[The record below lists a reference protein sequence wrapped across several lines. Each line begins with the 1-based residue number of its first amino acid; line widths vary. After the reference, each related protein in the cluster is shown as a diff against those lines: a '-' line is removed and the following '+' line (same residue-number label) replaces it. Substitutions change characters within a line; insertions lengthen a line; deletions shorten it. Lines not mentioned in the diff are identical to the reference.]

1 MAHYFFIDVAF
12 SLCYNIVIVVV
23 SSHENW
29 KGVSSMDKNTVLK
42 EMIYEISD
50 EIGTDISYVSSNQNG
65 YQYLTGIDF
74 TMILTAG
81 ISSIIFIPL
90 IKAFANK
97 LGEELANTAIDKL
110 KKNAD
115 QAKKQL
121 QERDTNGEIVIAFI
135 KIIPDEIFAT
145 QPTLISQKQEVIK
158 VRQITAVQEFLES
171 NCFPHEKAT
180 LLAEQIYEIMNDSI
194 TGAIDESE

>member
-1 MAHYFFIDVAF
+1 
-12 SLCYNIVIVVV
+12 
-23 SSHENW
+23 
-29 KGVSSMDKNTVLK
+29 MDKNTVLK

-50 EIGTDISYVSSNQNG
+50 EIGTDISYVSTNQNS

-74 TMILTAG
+74 TMILAAG
-81 ISSIIFIPL
+81 ISSIFFIPL

-121 QERDTNGEIVIAFI
+121 QERDTNSEIVITFI
-135 KIIPDEIFAT
+135 NIIPDEIFAA
-145 QPTLISQKQEVIK
+145 QPALISQKQEVIK